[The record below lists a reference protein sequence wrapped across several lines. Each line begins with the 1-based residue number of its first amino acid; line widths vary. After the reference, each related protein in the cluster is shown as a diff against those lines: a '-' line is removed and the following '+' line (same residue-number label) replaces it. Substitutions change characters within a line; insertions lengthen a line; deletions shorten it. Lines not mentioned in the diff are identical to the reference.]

1 MTKANPVS
9 NSNGER
15 RAALT
20 GCVLGMLLGGC
31 FGGLLAWWFEVET
44 VGISGIMIFH
54 AAFAGVAMGAWVL
67 PTLCDSKPY

>member
-1 MTKANPVS
+1 
-9 NSNGER
+9 
-15 RAALT
+15 
-20 GCVLGMLLGGC
+20 MLLGGC